1 MTAAPS
7 LSVVIP
13 AFNEAA
19 RISRTVGR
27 ILDRLRARAA
37 PFEVIV
43 VDDGSTDGTSAVVR
57 GRQDAE
63 VRLVPLAHHQ
73 GKGAAVRRGVG
84 ESRGARIL
92 VSDADLSTPVE
103 ELDRLAAALDAGV
116 DIACASRGLD
126 ASTIVVS
133 QPVYRRQ
140 MGNTFNVVIRLLGL
154 TRLRDTQ
161 CGFKLYRGPV
171 AKDVF
176 ARCRLDG
183 FAYDVEC
190 LYVAGRLGYRVEEFP
205 VAWAHV
211 PESRVHLVR
220 DSARMLGDVVRL
232 RVAAWRGMLPLTP
245 RGAPGRDAAPEAGTG
260 GVPSRR

>member
-1 MTAAPS
+1 MTAAPT

-13 AFNEAA
+13 AFDEAA
-19 RISRTVGR
+19 RIASTLTRL
-27 ILDRLRARAA
+27 LDRLRARALS
-37 PFEVIV
+37 FEVIV
-43 VDDGSTDGTSAVVR
+43 VDDGSTDGTPAVVCAR
-57 GRQDAE
+57 PDAE
-63 VRLVPLAHHQ
+63 VRLVTLDRHQ
-73 GKGAAVRRGVG
+73 GKGAAVRRGVR

-103 ELDRLAAALDAGV
+103 EFDRLEAALDGGV
-116 DIACASRGLD
+116 DIACASRGLR

-154 TRLRDTQ
+154 TRLSDTQ
-161 CGFKLYRGPV
+161 CGFKLYRGSV
-171 AKDVF
+171 ARDVF

-190 LYVAGRLGYRVEEFP
+190 LYVAERLGYRVEEFP

-220 DSARMLGDVVRL
+220 DSARMLGDVLRL
-232 RVAAWRGMLPLTP
+232 RVAAWRGTLPL
-245 RGAPGRDAAPEAGTG
+245 APAPDAASGV
-260 GVPSRR
+260 VPSRR